1 MDKERTKINLQ
12 NRYRYPAGDFRSREC
27 IELLKEAD
35 IVVTNPPFSLIREFI
50 SQLVEYNKKFLIISN
65 SNAIGCKEIFPL
77 FKENKIWLGAATQTK
92 SPRKKA
98 RIHSVWFRVPDSYEL
113 KNSPCCKID
122 ENGKKYI
129 LMISA
134 CWFTNLKSNYKVK
147 PLDLSKNHYTP
158 EKYPKYDN
166 YDAINVD
173 KVADIPCDYPGVM
186 GVPLTFMDKYCP
198 EQFEIV
204 GLAGKDG
211 FGLKSYKKYDDY
223 YEIRP
228 DGKPTGASGKKTNGN
243 PVLAGKTNKSNYFLD
258 ALGKTVRSL
267 YSRIFIKSK
276 HPENSKQNAGLK
288 PA

>member
-1 MDKERTKINLQ
+1 MKKVGIVLIKNQ
-12 NRYRYPAGDFRSREC
+12 NKNYPAGDFRSTEC

-35 IVVTNPPFSLIREFI
+35 IVVTNPPFSLWREFL
-50 SQLVEYNKKFLIISN
+50 SQLMEYEKKFLILGNQS
-65 SNAIGCKEIFPL
+65 AIGFKEVFPFL
-77 FKENKIWLGAATQTK
+77 KENKIWIGASRK
-92 SPRKKA
+92 SVSFKTSFSLEPKKFGDI
-98 RIHSVWFRVPDSYEL
+98 R
-113 KNSPCCKID
+113 
-122 ENGKKYI
+122 
-129 LMISA
+129 
-134 CWFTNLKSNYKVK
+134 WFTNLKLNYKVK

-204 GLAGKDG
+204 GLAKRGGDPRLKTKNYTKDEYDNYSDLNAGPTILKDG
-211 FGLKSYKKYDDY
+211 LPKV
-223 YEIRP
+223 I
-228 DGKPTGASGKKTNGN
+228 
-243 PVLAGKTNKSNYFLD
+243 
-258 ALGKTVRSL
+258 
-267 YSRIFIKSK
+267 YSRILIKNK

>member
-1 MDKERTKINLQ
+1 MLKTYK
-12 NRYRYPAGDFRSREC
+12 AGDFRSTEC

-35 IVVTNPPFSLIREFI
+35 IVVTNPPFSLWRKFLA
-50 SQLVEYNKKFLIISN
+50 QLMEYDKKFLILGNQTAISF
-65 SNAIGCKEIFPL
+65 KEVFPFL
-77 FKENKIWLGAATQTK
+77 KENKIWIGASCK
-92 SPRKKA
+92 SVSFKTSFSLEPKKFGNI
-98 RIHSVWFRVPDSYEL
+98 R
-113 KNSPCCKID
+113 
-122 ENGKKYI
+122 
-129 LMISA
+129 
-134 CWFTNLKSNYKVK
+134 WFTNLKLKYKVK
-147 PLDLSKNHYTP
+147 PLDLSKNYYTP

-186 GVPLTFMDKYCP
+186 GVPITFMDKYCP

>member
-1 MDKERTKINLQ
+1 MKKVGIVLNKNQ
-12 NRYRYPAGDFRSREC
+12 NKNYPAGDFRSPEC

-50 SQLVEYNKKFLIISN
+50 SQLVGYNKKFLIISN
-65 SNAIGCKEIFPL
+65 SNAIGCKKIFPL

-122 ENGKKYI
+122 ESGKKYI

-134 CWFTNLKSNYKVK
+134 CWFTNLKANYKVK
-147 PLDLSKNHYTP
+147 PLDLSKKHYTP

-186 GVPLTFMDKYCP
+186 GVPLSFVDKYCP
-198 EQFEIV
+198 EQFYIEGISNSPETLKDI
-204 GLAGKDG
+204 GIIGEKWITLYRQQGGKG
-211 FGLKSYKKYDDY
+211 HYSANMKIPVST
-223 YEIRP
+223 I
-228 DGKPTGASGKKTNGN
+228 NGRA
-243 PVLAGKTNKSNYFLD
+243 VSHYH
-258 ALGKTVRSL
+258 
-267 YSRIFIKSK
+267 RIFIKNK
-276 HPENSKQNAGLK
+276 KLYQR
-288 PA
+288 

>member
-1 MDKERTKINLQ
+1 MDKERKKINLQ

-35 IVVTNPPFSLIREFI
+35 IVVTNPPFSLFKDLLLY
-50 SQLVEYNKKFLIISN
+50 LVKYKKKFLIIGRSN
-65 SNAIGCKEIFPL
+65 FYGFKDVFPL
-77 FKENKIWLGAATQTK
+77 LKDNRVWTGR
-92 SPRKKA
+92 SPRQ
-98 RIHSVWFRVPDSYEL
+98 STWFRMPKDYDISGIA
-113 KNSPCCKID
+113 KMRTD
-122 ENGKKYI
+122 EKGNRFI
-129 LMISA
+129 QISGIR
-134 CWFTNLKSNYKVK
+134 WFTNLKTGYKQK
-147 PLDLSKNHYTP
+147 PLDMREVYYTP

>member
-1 MDKERTKINLQ
+1 MKKVGIVLIKNQ
-12 NRYRYPAGDFRSREC
+12 NKNYPAGDFRSREC

-35 IVVTNPPFSLIREFI
+35 IVVTNPPFSLWRKFLA
-50 SQLVEYNKKFLIISN
+50 QLMEYNKKFLIIGKITHISE
-65 SNAIGCKEIFPL
+65 KEIFPL
-77 FKENKIWLGAATQTK
+77 FKDGKMWLGI
-92 SPRKKA
+92 SIRSGA
-98 RIHSVWFRVPDSYEL
+98 REF
-113 KNSPCCKID
+113 KIPYD
-122 ENGKKYI
+122 YDISISTINRLDDRNTRYI
-129 LMISA
+129 KIGGIR
-134 CWFTNLKSNYKVK
+134 WFTNLKTAYKQP
-147 PLDLSKNHYTP
+147 PLDMREVHYTP

-186 GVPLTFMDKYCP
+186 GVPLSFMDKYCP